1 VQPSPARDPIKRAAP
16 NPLQKQPPN
25 NKYYSMS
32 SSLKFTE
39 GVRAAIITVV
49 KMGVSL
55 EAARTAL
62 KVLPAKFNHE

>member
-1 VQPSPARDPIKRAAP
+1 
-16 NPLQKQPPN
+16 
-25 NKYYSMS
+25 MS